1 MAELEDL
8 QRRARAV
15 NDIYVET
22 FGLEQDAFMLLGK
35 MTEEMGEVM
44 GAYLQMAG
52 RARGADGAPEVLK
65 AAFED
70 EMADLFGFLLA
81 FADTQGV
88 DLAAAFDKKW
98 GKYLEPAHDH

>member
-1 MAELEDL
+1 MTDLEEL
-8 QRRARAV
+8 QKRAKAV
-15 NDIYVET
+15 NDIYVEN
-22 FGLEQDAFMLLGK
+22 FGLTRDPFMLLGK

-44 GAYLQMAG
+44 GAYLQLCG
-52 RARGADGAPEVLK
+52 RARGADGEPEQLR

-70 EMADLFGFLLA
+70 EMADLFGFLLV

-98 GKYLEPAHDH
+98 GKYLEPKT

>member
-1 MAELEDL
+1 MADLIDL
-8 QRRARAV
+8 QRRAKAV

-22 FGLEQDAFMLLGK
+22 FGLERDAFMLLGK

-52 RARGADGAPEVLK
+52 RARGADGDPAELK
-65 AAFED
+65 SALED
-70 EMADLFGFLLA
+70 EMADLFGFLLV

-98 GKYLEPAHDH
+98 GKYLEPDA